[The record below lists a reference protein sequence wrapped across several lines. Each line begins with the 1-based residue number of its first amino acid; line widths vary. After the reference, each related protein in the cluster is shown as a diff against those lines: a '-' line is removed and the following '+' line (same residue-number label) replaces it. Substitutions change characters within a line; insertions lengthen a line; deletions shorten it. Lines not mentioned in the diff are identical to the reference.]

1 METRGLPSRDG
12 VLQRAGRL
20 FWDRPLAPGDLDAYP
35 RWVVSRV
42 IHYGDL
48 DDVRG
53 LATVMGKR
61 SFLTTISGLRVQSAR
76 VAALWDAVLKLE
88 GLPCTRQCSRRPV
101 ASYWPP

>member
-1 METRGLPSRDG
+1 MGTRTLPSRDA

-20 FWDRPLAPGDLDAYP
+20 FWERPLAPADLDAYP

-42 IHYGDL
+42 IHCGDL

-53 LATVMGKR
+53 LAAVMGKR
-61 SFLTTISGLRVQSAR
+61 SFLATISGLRVQSAK

-88 GLPCTRQCSRRPV
+88 GVPCTSQRSRPQAV
-101 ASYWPP
+101 SSWPP